1 MTEMSGY
8 HHGTSHGEHPL
19 TIADTPTGATPWGIT
34 GQDVVTRSLS
44 YDELADL
51 LGIERESARHLVF
64 RRRWRRTKG
73 NDGKTRVDV
82 PLEMIPTPKPDTPTG
97 QDPLSPTGA
106 TTDTPTGLPTG
117 ADAIFTRHIERLE
130 TMLADA
136 QARLS
141 AAETDRDAARGEAR
155 DAVRAR
161 EAIEAQV
168 AVLNAALDIDRKRAE
183 DAIMDRDAWR
193 SQAERLTALT
203 ERRSW
208 WKRLVG

>member
-1 MTEMSGY
+1 MTRQSGH

-19 TIADTPTGATPWGIT
+19 TIADIPTGAGPWGIT
-34 GQDVVTRSLS
+34 GHDVDTRSLS

-73 NDGKTRVDV
+73 NDGKARVEV

-97 QDPLSPTGA
+97 QDPLSPTGP

-136 QARLS
+136 QAKLTL
-141 AAETDRDAARGEAR
+141 AEADRDAARGEAR

-183 DAIMDRDAWR
+183 DALADRDAWR
-193 SQAERLTALT
+193 QQAERLTAST
-203 ERRSW
+203 ERRPW
-208 WKRLVG
+208 WKRLAG

>member
-1 MTEMSGY
+1 
-8 HHGTSHGEHPL
+8 
-19 TIADTPTGATPWGIT
+19 
-34 GQDVVTRSLS
+34 VVTRSLS

>member
-19 TIADTPTGATPWGIT
+19 TIADIPPGSGPWGIT
-34 GQDVVTRSLS
+34 GQDVDTRSLS

-73 NDGKTRVDV
+73 NDGKTRVEV
-82 PLEMIPTPKPDTPTG
+82 PLEMIPTPKLDTPTG
-97 QDPLSPTGA
+97 HGPLSPTGPA
-106 TTDTPTGLPTG
+106 TDMATGLPTG

-136 QARLS
+136 QARLT
-141 AAETDRDAARGEAR
+141 AAEVDRDAARGEAR
-155 DAVRAR
+155 DAVRAK
-161 EAIEAQV
+161 EAIEAQI
-168 AVLNAALDIDRKRAE
+168 AVLNAALNMDRKRAE
-183 DAIMDRDAWR
+183 NAISDRDAWR